1 MPLPIRRP
9 APAFAPAAVC
19 LTMPHIAH
27 AIVALVCSLVTMAV
41 MFVLSAGNFEFRCAR
56 AEAQKRQPLP
66 PASHACGRALLLL
79 SPSILLLTLPPPA
92 ASLARVP
99 AG

>member
-41 MFVLSAGNFEFRCAR
+41 MFVLSAGNFEFRCAC
-56 AEAQKRQPLP
+56 AEAERRRQHP
-66 PASHACGRALLLL
+66 PAAHACGRTSSCSHRTFFSSLYRLLL
-79 SPSILLLTLPPPA
+79 SASPLCWPA
-92 ASLARVP
+92 
-99 AG
+99 